1 MKRNP
6 KTVDE
11 YLASVNSDHSKA
23 LQKIREVIHA
33 VAPNAEECI
42 SYGIPAFRLNGR
54 SLVFFGAWANHC
66 ALYPGSSATLRKFR
80 NELRDFQTSKGTLRF
95 SPDNPLSVA
104 LVKKL
109 VKARVAQIDN
119 DRTRSKRNAASS

>member
-23 LQKIREVIHA
+23 LQKIRETVHA
-33 VAPNAEECI
+33 VAPNAQECI

-66 ALYPGSSATLRKFR
+66 AFYPGNSVTFKKFR
-80 NELRDFQTSKGTLRF
+80 NDLKAFQISKGTIRF
-95 SPDNPLSVA
+95 SPEKPLPAA

-109 VKARVAQIDN
+109 VKARMGEV
-119 DRTRSKRNAASS
+119 KG

>member
-23 LQKIREVIHA
+23 LQKIRETVHA
-33 VAPNAEECI
+33 VAPNAQECI
-42 SYGIPAFRLNGR
+42 SYRIPAFRLNGR

-66 ALYPGSSATLRKFR
+66 SFYPGSSTTLQDFR
-80 NELRDFQTSKGTLRF
+80 DDLKSFQVSKGTIRF
-95 SPDNPLSVA
+95 SPDNPLPPA

-109 VKARVAQIDN
+109 IKARIAEK
-119 DRTRSKRNAASS
+119 RT

>member
-23 LQKIREVIHA
+23 LQKIRETVHA
-33 VAPNAEECI
+33 VAPNAQECI

-66 ALYPGSSATLRKFR
+66 SLYPGSSTTLKNFR
-80 NELRDFQTSKGTLRF
+80 DDLKDFQITKGTIRF
-95 SPDNPLSVA
+95 SPDNPLPLA

-109 VKARVAQIDN
+109 VRARMAEK
-119 DRTRSKRNAASS
+119 RT

>member
-23 LQKIREVIHA
+23 LQKIRETVHA
-33 VAPNAEECI
+33 VAPNAQECI

-66 ALYPGSSATLRKFR
+66 SFYPGSSTTLKNFR
-80 NELRDFQTSKGTLRF
+80 DDLKGFQVRKGTVRF
-95 SPDNPLSVA
+95 SPDNPLPIT

-109 VKARVAQIDN
+109 VKARIAEN
-119 DRTRSKRNAASS
+119 RT

>member
-23 LQKIREVIHA
+23 LQKIRETVHA
-33 VAPNAEECI
+33 VAPNAQECI

-54 SLVFFGAWANHC
+54 ALVFFGAWANHC
-66 ALYPGSSATLRKFR
+66 SFYPANSAMLKK
-80 NELRDFQTSKGTLRF
+80 LRDDLKGFQTSKGTIRF
-95 SPDNPLSVA
+95 SPDKPLPES

-109 VKARVAQIDN
+109 VKARVAQV
-119 DRTRSKRNAASS
+119 RR